1 MSRAEFETSVMSRAL
16 SAGKGLGSGPVLT
29 IMASPTRT
37 SNTPLRGFSALM
49 MTSTSSITASMA
61 VATFDARV
69 LNADQLLHASIEM
82 GGYAEAAPAELPK
95 GAGAW
100 GGAALLVLRRST
112 NSAFLPEMGK
122 PAARNF
128 SLSSTTV
135 QRERSSTDDIFTMER
150 GQCAAPCR
158 RAAAE
163 ASPNARSI
171 VKSPI

>member
-1 MSRAEFETSVMSRAL
+1 MTKIKEIQKEL
-16 SAGKGLGSGPVLT
+16 SSG
-29 IMASPTRT
+29 
-37 SNTPLRGFSALM
+37 
-49 MTSTSSITASMA
+49 
-61 VATFDARV
+61 
-69 LNADQLLHASIEM
+69 QLS
-82 GGYAEAAPAELPK
+82 K
-95 GAGAW
+95 QQ
-100 GGAALLVLRRST
+100 
-112 NSAFLPEMGK
+112 FLPEMGK